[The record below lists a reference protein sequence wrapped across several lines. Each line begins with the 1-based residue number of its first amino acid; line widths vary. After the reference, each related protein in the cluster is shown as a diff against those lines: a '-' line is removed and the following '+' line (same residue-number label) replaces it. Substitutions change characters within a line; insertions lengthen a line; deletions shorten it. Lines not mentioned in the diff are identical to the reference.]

1 MKNYKCSSFCSLYK
15 GEKFVQG
22 YIEDMLKQSI
32 FNDIEFIFL
41 DCASPENEK
50 DFILPLTEQY
60 SNIKYL
66 RLDSDPGLYAA
77 WNIAV
82 KMCSSDIIGN
92 WNIDDR
98 KSVHSLE
105 ILLKVFDRN
114 PNVDLVYGLT
124 YVSLVANERY
134 EDNDYSKIYPC
145 HRPSLE
151 TLLQNNSPHC
161 MPLWKKSLHDRFG
174 YFDESYKTASDSDMW
189 LRSCV
194 GGAIIEMVN
203 HPVGL
208 YYHNPQG
215 RSTNPQVLAEMVA
228 EVVEM
233 RRKYTHHLE
242 NKES

>member
-1 MKNYKCSSFCSLYK
+1 
-15 GEKFVQG
+15 
-22 YIEDMLKQSI
+22 
-32 FNDIEFIFL
+32 
-41 DCASPENEK
+41 
-50 DFILPLTEQY
+50 
-60 SNIKYL
+60 
-66 RLDSDPGLYAA
+66 
-77 WNIAV
+77 
-82 KMCSSDIIGN
+82 
-92 WNIDDR
+92 
-98 KSVHSLE
+98 
-105 ILLKVFDRN
+105 
-114 PNVDLVYGLT
+114 
-124 YVSLVANERY
+124 
-134 EDNDYSKIYPC
+134 
-145 HRPSLE
+145 
-151 TLLQNNSPHC
+151 